1 VPRTLHPSAPS
12 VHLSDAADAL
22 DLIELVVDRPLRP
35 ETLVV
40 LVDDAHWAHTC
51 FAVSGTASPDAV
63 TDIASLVVELAER
76 EPAIHAVVMAS
87 VRPVWVDGSDRTDLD
102 RGVELLDLFE
112 RAEVELLDWFVV
124 GPASTSSFR
133 ELAELPSC

>member
-1 VPRTLHPSAPS
+1 MPRTLHPSAPS

-22 DLIELVVDRPLRP
+22 DLVDLVVDRPLRP

-51 FAVSGTASPDAV
+51 FVVSGTASPDAV

-76 EPAIHAVVMAS
+76 EPTIHAVLMAS
-87 VRPVWVDGSDRTDLD
+87 VRPSWVDGSPRTDLD
-102 RGVELLDLFE
+102 RGLELLDLFE
-112 RAEVELLDWFVV
+112 RAEVEL
-124 GPASTSSFR
+124 
-133 ELAELPSC
+133 